1 MFMDFETE
9 LYELP
14 EALISKVLK
23 SSGKQVEKLN
33 HIYKNQL
40 KPLEKSMK
48 GLRETDLIQS
58 LDKGDCTD
66 IVSENEGDYTDAV
79 SAVDGGKIISKSRGI
94 NTLLAVAVGVEGIN
108 CKAGKDWK
116 KQCDSWIKIISHDEN
131 SDRLCQ
137 GVMSVMELNVI
148 LDSPHDIKI
157 MDGTHFTP
165 LLSIDKL
172 LNISKEKQS
181 KEYTQY
187 LDEFFEESN
196 LSDLSDIV
204 GQFLTD
210 KTIIAMPKYSSSRDI
225 IESDKWKHYFPKN
238 ITIGDKF
245 FFSWHLKPGEYTK
258 PLSIGQSETGRKKW
272 NNLEI
277 TCNIDK
283 FKKWNEG
290 LKEKLQLIKT
300 QTSDPNSKE
309 AQLYFT
315 YYKPYEDKSA
325 YRIECKKELV
335 DNEQEFKKL
344 LRSIKGQL
352 CLPHIQ
358 EPYPQYLADK
368 MAKSGSRVLR
378 ALQDAIQLSKELDEN
393 FKNHFIFESYRSA
406 S

>member
-1 MFMDFETE
+1 MDSETK

-14 EALISKVLK
+14 EALISKVLQ
-23 SSGKQVEKLN
+23 SSKKQVEKLN
-33 HIYKNQL
+33 HLYKNQL
-40 KPLEKSMK
+40 EPLKESMK
-48 GLRETDLIQS
+48 RLREETYLIQS
-58 LDKGDCTD
+58 L
-66 IVSENEGDYTDAV
+66 NEGDHTDAV
-79 SAVDGGKIISKSRGI
+79 SAVDGGRIINKSKGM
-94 NTLLAVAVGVEGIN
+94 NALLAVAVGVEGFN

-116 KQCDSWIKIISHDEN
+116 KQYDSWIKVIPHNEN
-131 SDRLCQ
+131 SYRLCQ
-137 GVMSVMELNVI
+137 GIMSVMELNVI

-157 MDGTHFTP
+157 MDGTHLTP

-181 KEYTQY
+181 KEYT
-187 LDEFFEESN
+187 LGLNEFFKESN
-196 LSDLSDIV
+196 LSDII

-225 IESDKWKHYFPKN
+225 IESDHWKRKNYFPKD
-238 ITIGDKF
+238 ITIDDKF
-245 FFSWHLKPGEYTK
+245 FFSWHLREGEYTK

-272 NNLEI
+272 NNLDI
-277 TCNIDK
+277 TCNMDE
-283 FKKWNEG
+283 FKKWNKG

-300 QTSDPNSKE
+300 QMSDPSSKE

-315 YYKPYEDKSA
+315 YYKPYKDPFA
-325 YRIECKKELV
+325 YRIECKKDLV
-335 DNEQEFKKL
+335 ANPKEFENL

-368 MAKSGSRVLR
+368 MVKSGSRVLR

-393 FKNHFIFESYRSA
+393 LKNHFIFESYRSD